1 MLNSYRIHNH
11 LIIRVKTWKLL
22 LFGTCLFFL
31 LAACTSTKKRIGKQL
46 KSNFSTSFYNHQF
59 TGVLII
65 DAETKDTIYNLNSAK
80 YFTPASNTKI
90 FTLYTALQS
99 LPERIPA
106 LRYITKNDTLFFEGT
121 GDPSLLYPYFQDST
135 TIQFLRKYP
144 NLVYASNNFLDSKYG
159 PGWAWEDF
167 LYYYSPERNALPVHG
182 NVLLS
187 YKNPDLQVTPSYF
200 ADSVLEI
207 SHKENRNRNKNL
219 FFYPPESR
227 DTLEIPF
234 IVNTQSTLG
243 ILEKEIHKKIEIS
256 NNMPLGEKQT
266 LYGIKS
272 DSLYTRMMHESDN
285 FIAEQLLILS
295 ASTLTDSLDS
305 HIARTHILENQLNDL
320 KQQPRWVDGSG
331 LSRYNLFT
339 PQNMV
344 AVLDK
349 LYQDISRERLFSI
362 FPAGGISGTL
372 KNRFKG
378 EREPYLFAKSGSLS
392 NNYCLSGYLVTNS
405 GKTLIFSFMN
415 NHFKQSTSEERLYME
430 RIFKL
435 LRDTY

>member
-1 MLNSYRIHNH
+1 MLNSCTIHNR
-11 LIIRVKTWKLL
+11 LILSTQTWKSILL
-22 LFGTCLFFL
+22 GTLMIFV
-31 LAACTSTKKRIGKQL
+31 LAACSSPKRMIGKYL
-46 KSNFSTSFYNHQF
+46 KTNLSNPFYENQF
-59 TGVLII
+59 TGILFI
-65 DAETKDTIYNLNSAK
+65 DAATKDTIYDLNSSK

-90 FTLYTALQS
+90 VTLYTALQS
-99 LPERIPA
+99 LPEQIPA
-106 LRYITKNDTLFFEGT
+106 LRYITRNDTLFFEGT
-121 GDPSLLYPYFQDST
+121 GDPSLMHPYFQDT
-135 TIQFLRKYP
+135 TAVQFLRKYP

-159 PGWAWEDF
+159 SGWAWEDF

-182 NVLLS
+182 NVILS
-187 YKNPDLQVTPSYF
+187 YKNPDLQVYPSYF
-200 ADSVLEI
+200 KDSVLEM
-207 SHKENRNRNKNL
+207 SNEENRSRNKNL
-219 FFYPPESR
+219 FFYPPQRR

-234 IVNTQSTLG
+234 IVNTRTTLG
-243 ILEKEIHKKIEIS
+243 ILEKELQKSIAMVDH
-256 NNMPLGEKQT
+256 MPSGEKQT

-295 ASTLTDSLDS
+295 ASTLADSLDGQ
-305 HIARTHILENQLNDL
+305 IARTHILEDQLSNL

-349 LYQDISRERLFSI
+349 LYRDISRERLFSI
-362 FPAGGISGTL
+362 FPAGGMSGTL
-372 KNRFKG
+372 ENRFKG
-378 EREPYLFAKSGSLS
+378 EGEPYLYAKSGSLS
-392 NNYCLSGYLVTNS
+392 NNYCLSGYLVTHS

-415 NHFKQSTSEERLYME
+415 NHFKNATSDERLYME
-430 RIFKL
+430 RIFKF

>member
-1 MLNSYRIHNH
+1 M
-11 LIIRVKTWKLL
+11 
-22 LFGTCLFFL
+22 
-31 LAACTSTKKRIGKQL
+31 
-46 KSNFSTSFYNHQF
+46 
-59 TGVLII
+59 
-65 DAETKDTIYNLNSAK
+65 
-80 YFTPASNTKI
+80 
-90 FTLYTALQS
+90 
-99 LPERIPA
+99 
-106 LRYITKNDTLFFEGT
+106 
-121 GDPSLLYPYFQDST
+121 
-135 TIQFLRKYP
+135 
-144 NLVYASNNFLDSKYG
+144 
-159 PGWAWEDF
+159 
-167 LYYYSPERNALPVHG
+167 
-182 NVLLS
+182 S
-187 YKNPDLQVTPSYF
+187 YKNPELKVSPSYF

-207 SHKENRNRNKNL
+207 STEENRNRNKNL

-243 ILEKEIHKKIEIS
+243 ILEKEIHKKIEVS
-256 NNMPLGEKQT
+256 NDMPVGEKQT

-305 HIARTHILENQLNDL
+305 QIARTHILENQLKDL

-362 FPAGGISGTL
+362 FPAGGITGTL

-378 EREPYLFAKSGSLS
+378 DDEPYLFAKSGSLS
-392 NNYCLSGYLVTNS
+392 NNYCLSGYLVTTS